1 MRKSGESPCGVPDY
15 VPTEP
20 RMKMSSPAGLTPPA
34 MTVEEAASANM
45 VECDGDE
52 GGGVGGGDG
61 EDGGAMEEE
70 ERGEDERVVDGKMEV
85 GEGRE
90 KVGELYIIKDEID
103 VEDSIILSDH
113 EYNLTDEDGDTGE
126 DNEGE
131 KPLKNEQ
138 CNIFSGT
145 NKVQNSVPVPGPI
158 GSNMISRSSDEAPGS
173 SLKKSAPV
181 DKRKDKEYESSVEKA
196 TLDKSKHKVPESSL
210 KKPAVEK
217 KKQNESE
224 RSLKD
229 VLEKQW
235 SNSGKEKGNESSNL
249 EDGDLQSLIKY
260 LVTKKRPDKE
270 TIKKI
275 VSLTR
280 TKLSKLEEM
289 EVDTEVSEEEEE
301 RKKSASKNETESRRV
316 NSEVEARRVI
326 SRAEPSKATSK
337 VEPRRVIS
345 KKSASELKSEIIQT
359 MKRNAEEHENEVRRA
374 AKVLKRRDVE
384 NEEEEGDVQKEWTSR
399 RKEEEEIKIRD
410 ASREEEKKM
419 RTEHLLKS
427 GKVFWPSLCFQWA
440 PYM

>member
-1 MRKSGESPCGVPDY
+1 
-15 VPTEP
+15 
-20 RMKMSSPAGLTPPA
+20 MKMSSPAGLTPPA

-52 GGGVGGGDG
+52 GGGVGGEDG
-61 EDGGAMEEE
+61 EDGSAMEEE

-113 EYNLTDEDGDTGE
+113 EYNLTDEDGDTDEDEGTGE

-131 KPLKNEQ
+131 NPLKNEE
-138 CNIFSGT
+138 CN
-145 NKVQNSVPVPGPI
+145 V
-158 GSNMISRSSDEAPGS
+158 SRSSDEASAPGS

-181 DKRKDKEYESSVEKA
+181 DERKDKEYESSVEKA
-196 TLDKSKHKVPESSL
+196 TLVEYRKEKEYEQSVKKARLDESKHEIPESRL

-217 KKQNESE
+217 KKQKESE

-235 SNSGKEKGNESSNL
+235 SNCGKEKGNESSNSMRHNL

-301 RKKSASKNETESRRV
+301 RKKSASKGETESRRV
-316 NSEVEARRVI
+316 ISEVEARRVI

-419 RTEHLLKS
+419 RTEQLLKS
-427 GKVFWPSLCFQWA
+427 GKVFWPSLCFTGV
-440 PYM
+440 YFVSIYLGFTV

>member
-1 MRKSGESPCGVPDY
+1 
-15 VPTEP
+15 
-20 RMKMSSPAGLTPPA
+20 MKMSSPAGLTPPA

-113 EYNLTDEDGDTGE
+113 EYNLTDEDGDTDEDDDTDEEEGTVE

-131 KPLKNEQ
+131 NPLKNEQ
-138 CNIFSGT
+138 CN
-145 NKVQNSVPVPGPI
+145 V
-158 GSNMISRSSDEAPGS
+158 SRSSDEASAPGS

-196 TLDKSKHKVPESSL
+196 TLVEYRKEKEYEQSVKKARLDESKHEIPESRL

-217 KKQNESE
+217 KKPKESE

-235 SNSGKEKGNESSNL
+235 SNCGKEKGNESSNSMRHNL

-301 RKKSASKNETESRRV
+301 RKKSASKGETESRRV
-316 NSEVEARRVI
+316 ISEVEARRVI

-399 RKEEEEIKIRD
+399 RREEEEMRIRD

-419 RTEHLLKS
+419 RTEQLLKS